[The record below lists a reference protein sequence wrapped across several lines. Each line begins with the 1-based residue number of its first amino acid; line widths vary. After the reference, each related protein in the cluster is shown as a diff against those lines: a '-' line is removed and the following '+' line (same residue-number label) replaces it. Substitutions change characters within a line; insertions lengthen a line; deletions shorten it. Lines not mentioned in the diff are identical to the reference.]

1 MSSITDLEMGTV
13 RAINAYCR
21 VLEMHLRAIA
31 EGATPQLVGPIGEA
45 VKEAQEGLPREVKLL
60 RFLREEQHM
69 VDRERAYQEGP

>member
-31 EGATPQLVGPIGEA
+31 EGQLRSWWDPSGR
-45 VKEAQEGLPREVKLL
+45 Q
-60 RFLREEQHM
+60 
-69 VDRERAYQEGP
+69 